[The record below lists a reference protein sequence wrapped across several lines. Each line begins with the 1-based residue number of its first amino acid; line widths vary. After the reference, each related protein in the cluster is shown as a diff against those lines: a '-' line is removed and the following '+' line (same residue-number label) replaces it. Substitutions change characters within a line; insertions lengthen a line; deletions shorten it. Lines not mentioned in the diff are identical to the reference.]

1 MVGRI
6 FRVLFTNNAQRRRG
20 IIDDFETKK
29 GGKRTAAKVQRAIDK
44 AADKLEK
51 TPEANPIYLLDGEKT
66 DYNYTKAFGYKL
78 IFKLFKKVGD
88 VLIVTIRHDREDP
101 DDVRNDL

>member
-6 FRVLFTNNAQRRRG
+6 FRVLFTKNAQRRRG

-29 GGKRTAAKVQRAIDK
+29 GGKRTAAKIQR
-44 AADKLEK
+44 
-51 TPEANPIYLLDGEKT
+51 YLLDGEKT

-78 IFKLFKKVGD
+78 FFKIFKKIGE
-88 VLIVTIRHDREDP
+88 VLIITIRHDNEDP
-101 DDVRNDL
+101 DEVDRDLP